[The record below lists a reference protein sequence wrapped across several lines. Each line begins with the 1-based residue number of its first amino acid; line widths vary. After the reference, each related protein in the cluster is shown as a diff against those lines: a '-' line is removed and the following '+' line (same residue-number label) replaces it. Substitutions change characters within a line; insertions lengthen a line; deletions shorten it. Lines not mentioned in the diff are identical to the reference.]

1 MSLKRGIFT
10 ILFFCL
16 GVACTSTGDYIHAIN
31 RTVYDIRITVKSL
44 YGIVS
49 VSDNERE
56 LITGPLK
63 VDPSDKT
70 PSAQLKVRAYA
81 RIVILGDRRPYD
93 ILVEAYIERRDRNG
107 TFVEVGMSEGLSRE
121 LSQEL
126 HRALIESREN
136 WNVIDDFRA
145 F

>member
-1 MSLKRGIFT
+1 MTLRSFALA
-10 ILFFCL
+10 LCL
-16 GVACTSTGDYIHAIN
+16 VSAVGCTSTGDYIRSIN
-31 RTVYDIRITVKSL
+31 RTVGDIRVVVKSL

-49 VSDNERE
+49 SSDDSRE
-56 LITGPLK
+56 MITGPLK
-63 VDPSDKT
+63 VDPNDKT

-81 RIVILGDRRPYD
+81 RVVVIGDRRPYD
-93 ILVEAYIERRDRNG
+93 ILVEAYIERKDRNG
-107 TFVEVGMSEGLSRE
+107 TFVEVGMSES

-126 HRALIESREN
+126 SKELHKALIESREN